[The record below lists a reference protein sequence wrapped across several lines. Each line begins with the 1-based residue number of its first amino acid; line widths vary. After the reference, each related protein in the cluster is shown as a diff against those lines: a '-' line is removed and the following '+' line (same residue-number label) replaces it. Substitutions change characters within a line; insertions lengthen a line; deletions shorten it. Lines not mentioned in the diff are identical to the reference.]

1 MYILNLW
8 IFKVF
13 LKKISGPYRHDNE
26 IVPTSSTLIVDSTDL
41 SRPVVNFDP
50 EDSLYGKKFKANG
63 DDLGKK

>member
-1 MYILNLW
+1 MNLW
-8 IFKVF
+8 ILKVS

-50 EDSLYGKKFKANG
+50 EDSLYGKKFKSNG